1 MQEVDIVPIVEPEV
15 LMEGNHSMQ
24 HCYKVTEQV
33 LKMLFDQLYVY
44 KVNLEGMI
52 LKSNMIMA
60 GIHAVKNNST
70 DEVAEATVNCLL
82 SSVPAAVTAIAFLSG
97 GQSPIEASAHLNAI
111 NENYMHRLPWIVS
124 FSFGRAIQ
132 QPALDIWKGQD
143 SNVEEAQRLLYRRAK
158 LDTEARQGQYK
169 SSME

>member
-143 SNVEEAQRLLYRRAK
+143 SNVEEAQRLLYRRA
-158 LDTEARQGQYK
+158 
-169 SSME
+169 